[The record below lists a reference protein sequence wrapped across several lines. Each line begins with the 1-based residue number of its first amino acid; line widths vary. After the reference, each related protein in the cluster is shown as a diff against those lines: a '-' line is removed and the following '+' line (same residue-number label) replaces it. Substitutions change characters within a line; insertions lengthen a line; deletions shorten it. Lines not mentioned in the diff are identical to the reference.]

1 MMEAGR
7 TQLLHS
13 DLGAPGSETAGTG
26 AYTWRVSLLYLPFQ
40 SRVRQLQANFYVN
53 SPAPP
58 PSQPT
63 PWPFCCLEQ
72 IQTLD
77 SEWWMSHSSCVFFQD
92 STARMSMLLKACAT
106 EGEPRG
112 NSASLQGRS
121 PGWDWEISDNWNLKG
136 VSSRKTSWGDGSCN
150 SHLRSLGHLTDRP
163 SCIGEEPTLAH
174 GVLQDLLKSLDLS
187 HLGELQSTSRSCRE
201 AHPAFPTWFF
211 SSPLQVDFEPH

>member
-77 SEWWMSHSSCVFFQD
+77 SEWWMSHSSCVFSKTQLLEWACSSKCAPLKESQEATQLPFKEGALGGIGRFQTIGI
-92 STARMSMLLKACAT
+92 SRESVLERQA
-106 EGEPRG
+106 GEMVLVILIWI
-112 NSASLQGRS
+112 A
-121 PGWDWEISDNWNLKG
+121 WDIW
-136 VSSRKTSWGDGSCN
+136 
-150 SHLRSLGHLTDRP
+150 LT
-163 SCIGEEPTLAH
+163 GLA
-174 GVLQDLLKSLDLS
+174 
-187 HLGELQSTSRSCRE
+187 
-201 AHPAFPTWFF
+201 A
-211 SSPLQVDFEPH
+211 

>member
-1 MMEAGR
+1 
-7 TQLLHS
+7 
-13 DLGAPGSETAGTG
+13 
-26 AYTWRVSLLYLPFQ
+26 
-40 SRVRQLQANFYVN
+40 
-53 SPAPP
+53 
-58 PSQPT
+58 
-63 PWPFCCLEQ
+63 
-72 IQTLD
+72 
-77 SEWWMSHSSCVFFQD
+77 MSHSSCVFFQD

-211 SSPLQVDFEPH
+211 SSPLQVDFELH